1 MRCPKCDEG
10 DTKVL
15 ESRLSS
21 EGRSVRR
28 RRVCTK
34 CQHRFTTYE
43 KEEELTLQVK
53 KRDGTFDVF
62 DREKIISALSMAC
75 RKRNISIDQIES
87 MVAAIEA
94 SLRANGDRII
104 PSRKIGDMV
113 MKKLRQTDHVGY
125 VRFASIYK
133 DFKDPEEFLLEL
145 KGLRDSNHDS
155 GREI

>member
-1 MRCPKCDEG
+1 MKCPKCDQR

-15 ESRLSS
+15 ESRISN

-34 CQHRFTTYE
+34 CHHRFTTYE
-43 KEEELTLQVK
+43 KQEELTLQVK

-62 DREKIISALSMAC
+62 NREKIISALSMAC

-87 MVAAIEA
+87 MVAGIEA
-94 SLRANGDRII
+94 HLRGNGERTVT
-104 PSRKIGDMV
+104 SQKIGDLV
-113 MKKLRQTDHVGY
+113 MKKLRQTDHVAY

-133 DFKDPEEFLLEL
+133 DFKDPEEFLREL
-145 KGLRDSNHDS
+145 KDLKDV
-155 GREI
+155 RELT